1 VRSKKLRIAS
11 VFVSLTALLV
21 LTGLMAPGA
30 TAASTLHVQF
40 VEGHQPSD
48 AIRNELITPVPFDP
62 NPSNGESA
70 GPFVQVLV
78 TQDTAGGGP
87 VPAAGKNVTFRLAT
101 SGDGSLATGTLT
113 VATEVTGSD
122 GIATFD
128 SSLSI
133 AEPNE
138 AAFTDYKLVP
148 QASEPNSTTEGLAS
162 GPFDIWGAGCQGDG
176 CTVGLREGRDTYQT
190 SEDVTLTASD
200 LTSALNL
207 DCPGQTLIFA
217 SHIFSHATFGG
228 AGGPVFLT
236 SRITRQEMKA
246 ATNNGQAFVKWCI
259 GLKSS
264 APWIHNNTSFTTQD
278 TNGSAPGGTL
288 FVAFAPK
295 CPKTAPETFAPCIVK
310 QNSDGNGGNITT
322 GWLTGGDP
330 PRRT

>member
-1 VRSKKLRIAS
+1 MAI
-11 VFVSLTALLV
+11 
-21 LTGLMAPGA
+21 TGLVAPGA
-30 TAASTLHVQF
+30 SAATLHVQF
-40 VEGHQPSD
+40 VGGHQPTD
-48 AIRNELITPVPFDP
+48 AIRNQLITAVPFDP
-62 NPSNGESA
+62 SPSDGESA

-78 TQDTAGGGP
+78 TQDTPGGAL

-101 SGDGSLATGTLT
+101 SEDGSLATGTLT
-113 VATEVTGSD
+113 VATEVTGSN

-148 QASEPNSTTEGLAS
+148 QASQPEGAPTEGFAS
-162 GPFDIWGAGCQGDG
+162 APFDIWGVGCQGNG
-176 CTVGLREGRDTYQT
+176 CTVGLRDGKDTYKT
-190 SEDVTLTASD
+190 SEDVALTASD
-200 LTSALNL
+200 LTSGSLNL

-246 ATNNGQAFVKWCI
+246 AANNGQPFVKWCI

-264 APWIHNNTSFTTQD
+264 APWIHNHASFSTQD
-278 TNGSAPGGTL
+278 TNGAAPGGTL

-295 CPKTAPETFAPCIVK
+295 CPKTAPGTFAPCIVK
-310 QNSDGNGGNITT
+310 QTSDGNGGNITT